1 MTLKLRHGVIGACIT
16 LAALSI
22 PTPALAAEAG
32 GGAADSRAQAAGLCE
47 LMPLLW
53 WCKK

>member
-1 MTLKLRHGVIGACIT
+1 MTLTLKRVIGACIT
-16 LAALSI
+16 LVALTI

-32 GGAADSRAQAAGLCE
+32 GSAAVSQAQAAGLCE
-47 LMPLLW
+47 LMPMLW